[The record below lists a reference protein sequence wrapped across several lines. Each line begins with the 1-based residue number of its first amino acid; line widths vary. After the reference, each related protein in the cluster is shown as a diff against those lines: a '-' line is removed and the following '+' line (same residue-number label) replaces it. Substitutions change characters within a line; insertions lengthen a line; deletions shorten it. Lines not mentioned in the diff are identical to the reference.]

1 MGILVK
7 MIGLRFHRLLVVE
20 RLPGGRRLR
29 YRCLCDCGRLT
40 EAYGE
45 NLRNGHVKSCGCF
58 RVEHTA
64 AKNTTHGL
72 SDAAT
77 YETWKGMRSRCANKR
92 NKNYPSY
99 GGRGITVCERWND
112 YSNFVADMGERPP
125 GRSIDRID
133 NDGPYSPEN
142 CRWATKIEQANNVR
156 RTKFLT
162 LYGETKPLAEW
173 ARLYGLKYH
182 TLYQRVRDKRSQDR
196 MLLPV

>member
-1 MGILVK
+1 
-7 MIGLRFHRLLVVE
+7 MIGLKFHRLIVVE

-58 RVEHTA
+58 RVEHAT
-64 AKNTTHGL
+64 AKNAKHGL
-72 SDAAT
+72 SKTLT
-77 YETWKGMRSRCANKR
+77 YKTWKGMRKRCLNQRDPA
-92 NKNYPSY
+92 YPNY
-99 GGRGITVCERWND
+99 GGRGITICERWIN
-112 YSNFVADMGERPP
+112 YANFLSDMGECPP

-142 CRWATKIEQANNVR
+142 CRWATRIEQANNMR
-156 RTKFLT
+156 KTKLLT